1 MPCSLK
7 TPACLATALVKIGVT
22 AQFRSKREKAKG
34 NIGRSARPLRLA
46 VAAVGLVWSTHAG
59 AQAIKEYPIPTPNS
73 SPAGIAAG
81 SDGALWFTENAVTS
95 VGAPPGPGKVGRI
108 TTAGAITE
116 FLIPTPA
123 SVPTDIAAGPDGA
136 LWFLEANKIGRIT
149 TSGTITEYPIPTPNS
164 ASSGISVGPDGALW
178 FAYGN
183 GNKIGRI
190 TTSGVISEFPIPEL
204 QSRTLGS
211 PVAGPDGAM
220 WFTDTAILPVN
231 LPGTQPSKIGRITTS
246 GMVAEYAIP
255 TLSFLNAIAV
265 GQDGALWFTE
275 EAGQTDKIGRITTS
289 GGAVTQYVTE
299 YPTPTSQSDPVGI
312 AAGADGALWFTEFG
326 VRKIGRITTS
336 GNITEYPLPP
346 PALPFGI
353 TAGPDGALW
362 FTNPGTNSIGRI
374 TTPPSGS
381 PLVAAVLPSS
391 RSVEVGNTA
400 TAFATI
406 INSGSTTA
414 SGCAI
419 VPVTSVPA
427 SFVYQTTNPA
437 TNALTGSPNTPVSI
451 AAGAA
456 QSFVIALTPNAPVVP
471 TEVAL
476 GFDCA
481 GVNAATSNTG
491 LNTLLLSGS
500 ATPVPDIVALA
511 ATAQNDGILHI
522 TGTSGS
528 NAFAV
533 ATVNV
538 GASASITATAST
550 GAATLPLAISLC
562 QTNPMSGQCISSI
575 GPSVTTTINANATPT
590 FAIFATAS
598 ASVPFVP
605 QTNRIFV
612 AFSDASGTVRGSTS
626 VAVQT
631 Q

>member
-1 MPCSLK
+1 MK
-7 TPACLATALVKIGVT
+7 TKFRVSFALALRFAVT
-22 AQFRSKREKAKG
+22 AAVVLG
-34 NIGRSARPLRLA
+34 GSA
-46 VAAVGLVWSTHAG
+46 SAG
-59 AQAIKEYPIPTPNS
+59 AQSITEYSIPLP
-73 SPAGIAAG
+73 SPAAPIAITAG
-81 SDGALWFTENAVTS
+81 PDGALWFTVQDCIGNGTTPCNPF
-95 VGAPPGPGKVGRI
+95 GQIGRI
-108 TTAGAITE
+108 TTSGAVTTFPVLE
-116 FLIPTPA
+116 PD
-123 SVPTDIAAGPDGA
+123 DIAAGPDGA
-136 LWFLEANKIGRIT
+136 LWFTESIAGSIGRITTSGVVTEYPGPSGSGPTGIVAGPDGALWFTEQTSNTIGIGRITTSGGFTGYPIIPFFPYLFLPTSIVAGSDGALWFAAESIGRITTAGSITYFRVPIPNNVAAGPDGALWFTEQSGNSIGRITTAGTITEYPVPTSSGNNGIATGPDGALWFTESSGNKIGRIT
-149 TSGTITEYPIPTPNS
+149 TSGTITEYP
-164 ASSGISVGPDGALW
+164 V
-178 FAYGN
+178 
-183 GNKIGRI
+183 
-190 TTSGVISEFPIPEL
+190 
-204 QSRTLGS
+204 
-211 PVAGPDGAM
+211 
-220 WFTDTAILPVN
+220 
-231 LPGTQPSKIGRITTS
+231 
-246 GMVAEYAIP
+246 
-255 TLSFLNAIAV
+255 
-265 GQDGALWFTE
+265 
-275 EAGQTDKIGRITTS
+275 
-289 GGAVTQYVTE
+289 
-299 YPTPTSQSDPVGI
+299 PTSNS
-312 AAGADGALWFTEFG
+312 E
-326 VRKIGRITTS
+326 
-336 GNITEYPLPP
+336 PLD
-346 PALPFGI
+346 I

-362 FTNPGTNSIGRI
+362 FTEFNGNKIGRI
-374 TTPPSGS
+374 TTGNTNA
-381 PLVAAVLPSS
+381 LVAAVLPSS
-391 RSVEVGNTA
+391 RSVRIGNTA

-406 INSGSTTA
+406 INSGSTTG

-471 TEVAL
+471 TKVAL

-491 LNTLLLSGS
+491 LNTLLYSAS

-538 GASASITATAST
+538 GASASIIATATT

-575 GPSVTTTINANATPT
+575 GSTIRTTIGANGTPT

-598 ASVPFVP
+598 GSVPFVP

-612 AFSDASGTVRGSTS
+612 EFSDANEVVRGSTS
-626 VAVQT
+626 VAVET